1 MSKSKNAQK
10 RYAVFFV
17 MLVAVF
23 SFLLAD
29 HFAPNHAHADMG
41 PKPSVTV
48 DFENLPDERCYGTLL
63 SAYANYGPHAAYDGQ
78 SNWQNDYFIEH
89 LSEEEVAIWRKLVDY
104 KDSDGYY
111 FLQVF
116 SQCRNGKDNG
126 IYWGYYPPSPFK
138 ILLYFPER
146 DAFVSSGIY
155 ERYAFHSYF
164 SVNVSSDDIDVTAS
178 TPQITARRS
187 YDYTWEIISLIV
199 RIIATVLIELGVA
212 WLFKL
217 RKKYQIL
224 TILTV
229 NVITQIALNVT
240 LYLVNYY
247 NGGFS
252 MFITLFIL
260 EAFVFFIEMLI
271 YPVIFVPREKPGAC
285 ALYGDGSE
293 KALTASVCVEY
304 AISANLASLLLG
316 VGLWEIMPGMF

>member
-1 MSKSKNAQK
+1 
-10 RYAVFFV
+10 

-146 DAFVSSGIY
+146 DTFVSSGIY
-155 ERYAFHSYF
+155 ERYAFHSYY
-164 SVNVSSDDIDVTAS
+164 SVNISGDDIDVTAT
-178 TPQITARRS
+178 TPQITAKRS
-187 YDYTWEIISLIV
+187 YDYTWEIFALIF
-199 RIIATVLIELGVA
+199 RIIATILAELGVA

-217 RKKYQIL
+217 RKKHQIL
-224 TILTV
+224 TILIV
-229 NVITQIALNVT
+229 NIITQIALNVS
-240 LYLVNYY
+240 LYLINYI
-247 NGGFS
+247 NGGLLLF
-252 MFITLFIL
+252 FIYIPCELAVFVIEAIAYAFIL
-260 EAFVFFIEMLI
+260 PRYEDPNTRRIYRSEETKAIAPTNGYVVLYAF
-271 YPVIFVPREKPGAC
+271 C
-285 ALYGDGSE
+285 AN
-293 KALTASVCVEY
+293 
-304 AISANLASLLLG
+304 AISFVVGFVLSL
-316 VGLWEIMPGMF
+316 IMPGMF

>member
-1 MSKSKNAQK
+1 MLA
-10 RYAVFFV
+10 AALFFSV
-17 MLVAVF
+17 GF
-23 SFLLAD
+23 SAS
-29 HFAPNHAHADMG
+29 PVHADMG

-48 DFENLPDERCYGTLL
+48 SFENLPDEKCYGTLL
-63 SAYANYGPHAAYDGQ
+63 SSYANDGPHSAYDGQ
-78 SNWQNDYFIEH
+78 NDYFCEH
-89 LSEEEVAIWRKLVDY
+89 LSEEEVAIWKKFVDY

-111 FLQVF
+111 FLQIF

-247 NGGFS
+247 DGGFS

-271 YPVIFVPREKPGAC
+271 YPVIFVPREKAGAC
-285 ALYGDGSE
+285 ALYGGGSE

-304 AISANLASLLLG
+304 AINANLASLLLG